1 MKIRMV
7 HHEYLARSSGL
18 VHLAMFLLSP
28 GGRIPSMKAL
38 RMISVLSVLPLMV
51 IVDVWTW
58 LEDGLA
64 RLGARHR

>member
-1 MKIRMV
+1 LA
-7 HHEYLARSSGL
+7 EYL
-18 VHLAMFLLSP
+18 LSL

-51 IVDVWTW
+51 VVDVWTW

-64 RLGARHR
+64 RLGARYR